1 MVLIYFRKFGRQ
13 IFAYY
18 DKYPLLMNSIAGG
31 TVYVAGELV
40 VQIHSPSENGKVNL
54 DWKKVGEIGTLGAI
68 ENGNYY

>member
-1 MVLIYFRKFGRQ
+1 
-13 IFAYY
+13 
-18 DKYPLLMNSIAGG
+18 MNSIAGG